1 MSAALAKMQTLATE
15 LKASMPEDDDVR
27 PLHTP
32 SPQAS
37 KRTSAGVLGSKP
49 ASTKR
54 GAAKAA
60 ADGAPAD
67 VAQLALDYEEIRHRY
82 EEVLK
87 ENETFKMD
95 TKRRLESHTRREH
108 KYRAEIDEL
117 RAELERQATAKPKE
131 ESHVERLRVDHKKVL
146 QGISSLQERTSSEL
160 HEQEKDLLRAF
171 RARLYDVQIELERER
186 SKKDDGALEWIE
198 KTRSLGK
205 ELDWS
210 REEALRLDRANQS
223 ATKENSRLKAQLK
236 AQADDREFLVRQMIA
251 LKKENARLKPAAA
264 AAAAA
269 ARSPGGAS
277 GGVGS
282 PSSSSCAASALG
294 LSPPGAARPH
304 TSAGGRGADGGG
316 ADGGGGESL
325 ATAERVK
332 ELTLRQSESDARY
345 REVVAK
351 LKRLLEVERRNLRAV
366 RAAHAKEL
374 QSRTELETL
383 LRSCVQDVQHEIAN
397 QRAGGGGAAGK
408 REVAAGNFSAADRE
422 RVMELL
428 LSQQRVV
435 TLLYERTFPPREPSS
450 HPLLLGSGVDVE
462 DEPPSPTGEAVEG
475 KGGGVGEL
483 LIANQPGVGEQL
495 QGA

>member
-1 MSAALAKMQTLATE
+1 MLEFGSQ
-15 LKASMPEDDDVR
+15 SS
-27 PLHTP
+27 HP
-32 SPQAS
+32 S
-37 KRTSAGVLGSKP
+37 
-49 ASTKR
+49 
-54 GAAKAA
+54 
-60 ADGAPAD
+60 D
-67 VAQLALDYEEIRHRY
+67 
-82 EEVLK
+82 VLK
-87 ENETFKMD
+87 
-95 TKRRLESHTRREH
+95 
-108 KYRAEIDEL
+108 
-117 RAELERQATAKPKE
+117 
-131 ESHVERLRVDHKKVL
+131 
-146 QGISSLQERTSSEL
+146 
-160 HEQEKDLLRAF
+160 
-171 RARLYDVQIELERER
+171 
-186 SKKDDGALEWIE
+186 
-198 KTRSLGK
+198 KT
-205 ELDWS
+205 
-210 REEALRLDRANQS
+210 
-223 ATKENSRLKAQLK
+223 
-236 AQADDREFLVRQMIA
+236 
-251 LKKENARLKPAAA
+251 
-264 AAAAA
+264 
-269 ARSPGGAS
+269 
-277 GGVGS
+277 
-282 PSSSSCAASALG
+282 AASDASHG
-294 LSPPGAARPH
+294 SGAGAN
-304 TSAGGRGADGGG
+304 GGGGGADGGG

-450 HPLLLGSGVDVE
+450 HPMLLGSGVEVE
-462 DEPPSPTGEAVEG
+462 EEPPSPTGEGEG

>member
-37 KRTSAGVLGSKP
+37 KRTSAGVLGAKP
-49 ASTKR
+49 ASTTKR

-171 RARLYDVQIELERER
+171 RARLYDVQIELEVER

-198 KTRSLGK
+198 RTRTLGK

-210 REEALRLDRANQS
+210 REEALRLDRVNQFL
-223 ATKENSRLKAQLK
+223 AKENTRLKAQLK
-236 AQADDREFLVRQMIA
+236 SQEDDRDFLVRQMLA
-251 LKKENARLKPAAA
+251 LKKENARLKPAPGKAGAPRSCLAA
-264 AAAAA
+264 ALCR
-269 ARSPGGAS
+269 ARLGIGAVVRRRRRRRWS
-277 GGVGS
+277 DCR
-282 PSSSSCAASALG
+282 CATTCRWWWWW
-294 LSPPGAARPH
+294 P
-304 TSAGGRGADGGG
+304 RGA
-316 ADGGGGESL
+316 
-325 ATAERVK
+325 
-332 ELTLRQSESDARY
+332 QAR
-345 REVVAK
+345 APQ
-351 LKRLLEVERRNLRAV
+351 A
-366 RAAHAKEL
+366 
-374 QSRTELETL
+374 
-383 LRSCVQDVQHEIAN
+383 
-397 QRAGGGGAAGK
+397 
-408 REVAAGNFSAADRE
+408 
-422 RVMELL
+422 
-428 LSQQRVV
+428 
-435 TLLYERTFPPREPSS
+435 
-450 HPLLLGSGVDVE
+450 
-462 DEPPSPTGEAVEG
+462 
-475 KGGGVGEL
+475 
-483 LIANQPGVGEQL
+483 
-495 QGA
+495 